1 MLSKALL
8 YLRTIRRMKPSM
20 VARRLRGDRRLSER
34 CFAGEHPA
42 RMPKIA
48 IPELDLDAAY
58 LARFDVEA
66 LLNGKFLLINERH
79 AVDIAKWDVPEASH
93 LWNFNLHYFEWGV
106 ALSASWRDTKDERY
120 LACFKRF
127 VRSWMDACPYGEGD
141 AWHPYTIS
149 LRLVNWLIAMD
160 LFDGMLQE
168 DEEFFSA
175 MQESMYRQYRHLLV
189 NQETHLRANHWWE
202 NIKTLVIMSAAFG
215 EQTVLDRMTKRLEQ
229 QLDEQILADG
239 VHFERSLMYHKLV
252 LEGMLRVWVASRE
265 LGFVLPDN
273 FSEKLQ
279 LMLDAMA
286 SLERGMGKTPFF
298 NDAAD
303 GVAKDCDQ
311 LVAACERLL
320 GMGADG
326 SKTAFPAAGY
336 YKLYDGDIAVMF
348 DAGMPGPSYML
359 GHAHCDCLSFELSYK
374 GEPVIVNSGTYAY
387 QSELRPYFR
396 STAAHN
402 TVMID
407 GEEQLECWGEHRVAR
422 AYRSATAN
430 RLEGN
435 RVTGEIVLQSGRRLR
450 RTLVLDSHTVEI
462 ADAVVGDG
470 ECILIASLHHAS
482 STNSLALSTDGA
494 LSMTTRSY
502 SPAFGICGH
511 IETYELTAHGSMT
524 SRLVIGCVDEQAYL
538 CGELSSAIRRSYR
551 EKRPSLRWHI
561 FLFGNRANRSFEGK
575 TAQSY

>member
-20 VARRLRGDRRLSER
+20 VVRRLRGDRRLSER
-34 CFAGEHPA
+34 CFEGEHPA

-66 LLNGKFLLINERH
+66 LLNRGFLLINERH
-79 AVDIAKWDVPEASH
+79 AVDITKWDVPEASH

-106 ALSASWRDTKDERY
+106 ALAASWRDTKDERY
-120 LACFKRF
+120 LTCFKRL

-168 DEEFFSA
+168 DEEFFAA

-202 NIKTLVIMSAAFG
+202 NIKTLVIMSAAFDD
-215 EQTVLDRMTKRLEQ
+215 QAVLDRMTKRLEQ
-229 QLDEQILADG
+229 QLDEQVLADG

-265 LGFVLPDN
+265 LGFVLPGN
-273 FSEKLQ
+273 LSEKLQ

-402 TVMID
+402 TVTVD
-407 GEEQLECWGEHRVAR
+407 GEEQLECWGEHRVGKS
-422 AYRSATAN
+422 YRDVRVIELSDN
-430 RLEGN
+430 RLLLEMTLSSGVCLHRLAALSEG
-435 RVTGEIVLQSGRRLR
+435 RL
-450 RTLVLDSHTVEI
+450 EI
-462 ADAVVGDG
+462 ADSLFG
-470 ECILIASLHHAS
+470 EEGRSLNSYLHFNPGISAEMLGEHINLS
-482 STNSLALSTDGA
+482 STKVNLAVEPESCLVELLPAYGSAQFGVLAECTVLAICPSGG
-494 LSMTTRSY
+494 RKVSY
-502 SPAFGICGH
+502 S
-511 IETYELTAHGSMT
+511 IE
-524 SRLVIGCVDEQAYL
+524 
-538 CGELSSAIRRSYR
+538 
-551 EKRPSLRWHI
+551 
-561 FLFGNRANRSFEGK
+561 F
-575 TAQSY
+575 

>member
-8 YLRTIRRMKPSM
+8 YLRTISRMKPSM

-66 LLNGKFLLINERH
+66 LLDGEFLLINERH
-79 AVDIAKWDVPEASH
+79 VVDIAKWEVPEASH

-106 ALSASWRDTKDERY
+106 ALSASWRDTKDVRY
-120 LACFKRF
+120 LTCFKRLA
-127 VRSWMDACPYGEGD
+127 RSWMDACAYGEGD

-168 DEEFFSA
+168 DEEFFAA
-175 MQESMYRQYRHLLV
+175 MRESMYRQYRHLLV

-202 NIKTLVIMSAAFG
+202 NIKTLVIMSAAFDD
-215 EQTVLDRMTKRLEQ
+215 QAVLDRMTKRLEQ
-229 QLDEQILADG
+229 QLDEQVLADG

-265 LGFVLPDN
+265 LGFVLPSN
-273 FSEKLQ
+273 LSEKLQ

-303 GVAKDCDQ
+303 GIAKDCDQ

-402 TVMID
+402 TVMVD
-407 GEEQLECWGEHRVAR
+407 GEEQLECWGEHRVGRGFRDAAVKENSTSSVTAEMLLSSGRTLRRSIQLSSGDSVAVEDEVYSGEATRMESFMRFVPWSTAR
-422 AYRSATAN
+422 LYSLDGKIDSR
-430 RLEGN
+430 EGN
-435 RVTGEIVLQSGRRLR
+435 F
-450 RTLVLDSHTVEI
+450 
-462 ADAVVGDG
+462 
-470 ECILIASLHHAS
+470 SLEFGLLG
-482 STNSLALSTDGA
+482 SLKV
-494 LSMTTRSY
+494 
-502 SPAFGICGH
+502 
-511 IETYELTAHGSMT
+511 
-524 SRLVIGCVDEQAYL
+524 LVIG
-538 CGELSSAIRRSYR
+538 GRGRISYR
-551 EKRPSLRWHI
+551 ICLKDRQEGGHLEK
-561 FLFGNRANRSFEGK
+561 
-575 TAQSY
+575 

>member
-1 MLSKALL
+1 MLNRALL
-8 YLRTIRRMKPSM
+8 YLRTIRRMKLSM

-66 LLNGKFLLINERH
+66 LFDGEFLLINERH
-79 AVDIAKWDVPEASH
+79 VVDITKWEVPEASH

-106 ALSASWRDTKDERY
+106 ALSASWRDTEDERY
-120 LACFKRF
+120 LACFKRL

-160 LFDGMLQE
+160 LFEGMLQK
-168 DEEFFSA
+168 DEEFFAA
-175 MQESMYRQYRHLLV
+175 MQKSMYRQYRHLLV

-215 EQTVLDRMTKRLEQ
+215 EQTVLNRMTKCLEQ
-229 QLDEQILADG
+229 QLDEQILSDG

-252 LEGMLRVWVASRE
+252 LEGMLRVWIASRE

-273 FSEKLQ
+273 YSEKLQ

-286 SLERGMGKTPFF
+286 SLEQGMGKTPFF

-303 GVAKDCDQ
+303 GIAKECNQ
-311 LVAACERLL
+311 LVAACKRLL
-320 GMGADG
+320 GMNADG
-326 SKTAFPAAGY
+326 SKMAFPAAGY

-402 TVMID
+402 TVMVD
-407 GEEQLECWGEHRVAR
+407 GEEQLECWGEHRVGCGFRDA
-422 AYRSATAN
+422 AVKENSTSSVTAEM
-430 RLEGN
+430 L
-435 RVTGEIVLQSGRRLR
+435 LSGGKNLR
-450 RTLVLDSHTVEI
+450 RSIQLSGGDSVAVE
-462 ADAVVGDG
+462 DEVYSG
-470 ECILIASLHHAS
+470 EAARMESSVHFVPWSTARLYSLNGKIDS
-482 STNSLALSTDGA
+482 REGTF
-494 LSMTTRSY
+494 
-502 SPAFGICGH
+502 SP
-511 IETYELTAHGSMT
+511 ELGLLG
-524 SRLVIGCVDEQAYL
+524 RLKVLVIG
-538 CGELSSAIRRSYR
+538 GRGRISYR
-551 EKRPSLRWHI
+551 ICLKDRQEGGHLEK
-561 FLFGNRANRSFEGK
+561 
-575 TAQSY
+575 

>member
-1 MLSKALL
+1 MSLGVLGL
-8 YLRTIRRMKPSM
+8 YLRTIHRMKPSM

-34 CFAGEHPA
+34 YYAGEHPA
-42 RMPKIA
+42 RMPKLA

-66 LLNGKFLLINERH
+66 LLNGEFLLINERH
-79 AVDIAKWDVPEASH
+79 TVDVTKWEVPGASH

-120 LACFKRF
+120 LTCFKRL
-127 VRSWMDACPYGEGD
+127 VRSWMDACSYGEGD

-160 LFDGMLQE
+160 LFDGMLQK
-168 DEEFFSA
+168 DEEFFVA
-175 MQESMYRQYRHLLV
+175 MRESTYRQYRHLLV

-202 NIKTLVIMSAAFG
+202 NIKTLVIISAAFG

-229 QLDEQILADG
+229 QLDEQILSDG

-265 LGFVLPDN
+265 LGFVLPSN
-273 FSEKLQ
+273 FLEKLK
-279 LMLDAMA
+279 LMLDAMV

-320 GMGADG
+320 GMDADG
-326 SKTAFPAAGY
+326 SKMAFPAAGY

-402 TVMID
+402 TVMVG
-407 GEEQLECWGEHRVAR
+407 GEDQMECWGEHRVGKGYPKVVVSELDASR
-422 AYRSATAN
+422 
-430 RLEGN
+430 
-435 RVTGEIVLQSGRRLR
+435 IVASMALASGVSVQ
-450 RTLVLDSHTVEI
+450 RTLAIDGTFLSLSDSVIDGGKAEI
-462 ADAVVGDG
+462 LSFIHLAPGARSIELNAFDG
-470 ECILIASLHHAS
+470 GFSAPGLPSPYSPEFGILKESTAYEISAFGCVTTRFELGSLH
-482 STNSLALSTDGA
+482 
-494 LSMTTRSY
+494 
-502 SPAFGICGH
+502 
-511 IETYELTAHGSMT
+511 E
-524 SRLVIGCVDEQAYL
+524 
-538 CGELSSAIRRSYR
+538 
-551 EKRPSLRWHI
+551 
-561 FLFGNRANRSFEGK
+561 
-575 TAQSY
+575 